1 MTYDIYPFDIEPY
14 VQVYERNPQAFTIL
28 EITET
33 SDGNFEDIVF
43 VYVNEAFERLSG
55 LNRSRLIALPYS
67 KLMNNSHPEKKYLMH
82 WLEFYGPVAF
92 GGGSRNAIMP
102 EFILGTGAEH
112 FFSVQCFQ
120 IEEGYVGVNYLD
132 ITDQLGDDD
141 KRLRKFNEIIMT
153 NSGLFVWEIDFK
165 NNAYYKIASGDT
177 KGYVTKMEN
186 PMDYLSQGT
195 DEEGKETLKVLYR
208 AACMGDSKTGTI
220 RFVLEGLDESLFFMI
235 TVIPEKNP
243 NGKVTGMFGITQDV
257 TDQQR
262 AEERLKMDLSTN
274 NSILQEA
281 ALSQNDFIVLLDFEN
296 GSAELRYGSW
306 GVKGLEGAPTDKRLL
321 IADMGSSMVASF
333 LGKKEEKER
342 FSRMLDPILL
352 EKELFECGSKTYVFD
367 FTENQPDNKPVRKMF
382 RFALL
387 DSEKRTAAMIM
398 TDITDTYVKDLQL
411 EEALRVA
418 EEANMAK
425 LDFISRISHDIRTP
439 LSAVKSM
446 TEFAFQD
453 IGDEEKLKHDLTNI
467 KNSGEFLNSLINDI
481 LDVSKLDSGQTE
493 LHPEPYSYKRCR
505 EEFGPIVRTE
515 AKNKGINL
523 KVSDSKRDI
532 QVMIDPTRVRQ
543 VALNIIM
550 NAMKYTPSGG
560 TVSIN
565 VKGELLSEKRINIIL
580 TVEDTGI
587 GMSEKFMTHLFEP
600 FRQDDTNAERRKL
613 GGGTGLGLYIVK
625 KMIELM
631 DGTIDVE
638 SELSKGTKVTITI
651 PADVVSSKGSEEK
664 KQESHKENAVSL
676 SGRALLFEDNFI
688 NTEIALRILSAVGME
703 ADHAGNGEEG
713 VELFSK
719 SAENYYDII
728 LMDIQMPL
736 MNGYEA
742 AAAIRA
748 LDREDAKKVP
758 IIAMTAD
765 AFEEAKK
772 HALESGM
779 NDYITKPLDMKRV
792 KELLAEYVI
801 P

>member
-1 MTYDIYPFDIEPY
+1 MTYEIYPFDIGPY
-14 VQVYERNPQAFTIL
+14 VQVYERNPQAFNIL
-28 EITET
+28 EITMT
-33 SDGNFEDIVF
+33 KDGNFEDISF
-43 VYVNEAFERLSG
+43 VYVNEAFEKLSG
-55 LNRSRLIALPYS
+55 LSRSSLIGKTYTEVMSKSNSSKFYLQPWMAL
-67 KLMNNSHPEKKYLMH
+67 
-82 WLEFYGPVAF
+82 YGPVAYQ
-92 GGGSRNAIMP
+92 GGHKNAIMP
-102 EFILGTGAEH
+102 EVNIGSGGEH
-112 FFSVQCFQ
+112 LFSVQCFQ
-120 IEEGYVGVNYLD
+120 IAEGFVGVNYLD
-132 ITDQLGDDD
+132 ITERMGDED

-153 NSGLFVWEIDFK
+153 NSGLFVWEIDFL
-165 NNAYYKIASGDT
+165 NNAYYKIAAGET
-177 KGYVTKMEN
+177 RGYVTKMEN
-186 PMDYLSQGT
+186 PIEYLSRGT
-195 DEEGKETLKVLYR
+195 DNEGKVVLKALYK
-208 AACMGDSKTGTI
+208 AACNGESKTATI
-220 RFVLEGLDESLFFMI
+220 RFVLEGIDESLFFMI
-235 TVIPEKNP
+235 TVIPEKDK
-243 NGKVTGMFGITQDV
+243 NGEVKGMFGITQDV

-262 AEERLKMDLSTN
+262 AEESLKRALSTN

-281 ALSQNDFIVLLDFEN
+281 ALSENDFIVLLDFEK
-296 GSAELRYGSW
+296 GTAELRYGSW
-306 GVKGLEGAPTDKRLL
+306 FIKGIEGTPVERRLQ
-321 IADMGSSMVASF
+321 IADLRGSMVKS
-333 LGKKEEKER
+333 LLSKKEESER
-342 FSRMLDPILL
+342 FSKMLDPVLL
-352 EKELFECGSKTYVFD
+352 EKELFKEGKKTFVFD
-367 FTENQPDNKPVRKMF
+367 FTMQEPENSTVRKMF
-382 RFALL
+382 RFAPL
-387 DSEKRTAAMIM
+387 DSKRRTAVMIM
-398 TDITDTYVKDLQL
+398 TDITDTYLKDLQL

-505 EEFGPIVRTE
+505 EEFGPLVRTE

-523 KVSDSKRDI
+523 KVEDSKRNI
-532 QVMIDPTRVRQ
+532 KVMIDPTRIRQ

-560 TVSIN
+560 TVSIS
-565 VKGELLSEKRINIIL
+565 VKGEPITEKRIMIIL

-625 KMIELM
+625 RMTELM
-631 DGTIDVE
+631 DGTVEVE
-638 SELSKGTKVTITI
+638 SELSKGTRVTVKI
-651 PADVVSSKGSEEK
+651 PADIASSSEADDKG
-664 KQESHKENAVSL
+664 QENKTETEISL
-676 SGRALLFEDNFI
+676 SGRALLLEDNFI

-703 ADHAGNGEEG
+703 ASHAGNGEEG
-713 VELFSK
+713 VSLFKES
-719 SAENYYDII
+719 EEGYFDIV

-736 MNGYEA
+736 MNGYDA
-742 AAAIRA
+742 AKAIRA

-765 AFEEAKK
+765 AFEEARK

-779 NDYITKPLDMKRV
+779 NDYITKPLDMKKV
-792 KELLAEYVI
+792 KELLANYVS
-801 P
+801 